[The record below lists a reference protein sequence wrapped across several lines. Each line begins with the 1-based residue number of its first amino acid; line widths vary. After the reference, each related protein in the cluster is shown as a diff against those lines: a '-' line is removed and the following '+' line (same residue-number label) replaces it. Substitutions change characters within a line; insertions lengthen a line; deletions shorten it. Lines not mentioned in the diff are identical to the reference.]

1 MQCGWK
7 RSEVR
12 WFCFRFEDPGGALEE
27 SSAHGSSEDD
37 DLLEGEVPDGL
48 PLVLTRADP
57 LEQLAV
63 SERSSTS
70 QKRRPAAKRRTGPS
84 RRR

>member
-1 MQCGWK
+1 VAANALSSGD
-7 RSEVR
+7 RDA
-12 WFCFRFEDPGGALEE
+12 RFEDPGGALEE
-27 SSAHGSSEDD
+27 STAPGSSEDD

-48 PLVLTRADP
+48 PLVHINADP
-57 LEQLAV
+57 REQLAV
-63 SERSSTS
+63 AERSST